1 MHAWIEPQKVRVSEA
16 LQAAVGGHP
25 LVAETLVRRG
35 ITDADSAR
43 AFLDPDCYRPA
54 PATDLPNLVRAVE
67 RLERAVAQGER
78 VCVWGDF
85 DVDGQTSTT
94 VLVSTL
100 RDRGANV
107 RYHIPV
113 RAKESHGVNIPV
125 LERVVDAGLDVL
137 LTCDTGVG
145 AREALAYAR
154 SRGVDVVVTDHH
166 DLPPELPEA
175 HAIVNPKMLPESH
188 PLRELSGVGC
198 AYKLAEALYGRAGRS
213 AEAAQHLDLVALG
226 LVADVAVQ
234 TGDTRYLT
242 QRGLEALR
250 RTRRLGLRV
259 MMELANLNADCLTEE
274 HIGFQLAPR
283 LNALGRLDD
292 ANPIVELLT
301 TDDVTRARILATELE
316 GLNAQRKLLCDQ
328 VFQAAQAQIEHDPS
342 LMEYAALV
350 LSHPAWPGGVVG
362 IVAGRL
368 AERYHRPVI
377 LIATPPDRLGRG
389 SARSVE
395 GCDISA
401 AIAAQ
406 AGLLR
411 GFGGHPMAAGLSIDP
426 ERISEFRRALS
437 RTVSETCEIAEEP
450 ELQVDAFLALT
461 DLSLELIAEIERLA
475 PFGPGNPPLTLATKD
490 LSLVSHAT
498 IGRNGEHLQLIV
510 EDEAGNAQ
518 KVLWWRGA
526 GEPLPEGRFDL
537 AYTVR
542 ASDYRGQRD
551 VQVEWVDACVIE
563 RPSVALR
570 PAPRT
575 VEVVDYR
582 RARRPRKVL
591 EQLQAQ
597 EAVQVWAEADAKT
610 QVAGRDRRELVG
622 AKTLVVWTI
631 PPGPAEWQGT
641 LARVSPQKVVLF
653 GIDPGLDDLEPFL
666 KRLAGLAKHALSTD
680 DGRVGISALAAATAQ
695 RESTVWAGL
704 AWLTARGHLAVASA
718 GDDEVQLTAGT
729 GKTDPDLPKITA
741 HLKMLLD
748 ETKAYRTHFVRAE
761 KETLVSPR

>member
-1 MHAWIEPQKVRVSEA
+1 V
-16 LQAAVGGHP
+16 
-25 LVAETLVRRG
+25 
-35 ITDADSAR
+35 
-43 AFLDPDCYRPA
+43 
-54 PATDLPNLVRAVE
+54 
-67 RLERAVAQGER
+67 
-78 VCVWGDF
+78 
-85 DVDGQTSTT
+85 
-94 VLVSTL
+94 
-100 RDRGANV
+100 
-107 RYHIPV
+107 
-113 RAKESHGVNIPV
+113 
-125 LERVVDAGLDVL
+125 
-137 LTCDTGVG
+137 
-145 AREALAYAR
+145 
-154 SRGVDVVVTDHH
+154 
-166 DLPPELPEA
+166 
-175 HAIVNPKMLPESH
+175 
-188 PLRELSGVGC
+188 
-198 AYKLAEALYGRAGRS
+198 
-213 AEAAQHLDLVALG
+213 
-226 LVADVAVQ
+226 
-234 TGDTRYLT
+234 
-242 QRGLEALR
+242 
-250 RTRRLGLRV
+250 
-259 MMELANLNADCLTEE
+259 
-274 HIGFQLAPR
+274 
-283 LNALGRLDD
+283 
-292 ANPIVELLT
+292 
-301 TDDVTRARILATELE
+301 
-316 GLNAQRKLLCDQ
+316 
-328 VFQAAQAQIEHDPS
+328 
-342 LMEYAALV
+342 
-350 LSHPAWPGGVVG
+350 
-362 IVAGRL
+362 
-368 AERYHRPVI
+368 
-377 LIATPPDRLGRG
+377 GRG
-389 SARSVE
+389 SARSIE

-401 AIAAQ
+401 AIADQ